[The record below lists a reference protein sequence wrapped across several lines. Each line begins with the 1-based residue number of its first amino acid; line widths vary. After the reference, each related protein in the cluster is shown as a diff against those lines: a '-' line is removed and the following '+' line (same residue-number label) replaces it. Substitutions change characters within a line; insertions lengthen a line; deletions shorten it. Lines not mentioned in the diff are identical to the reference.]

1 MKNLVLKDG
10 SVVEF
15 IDTSTLS
22 SLVTVVNNFT
32 DVENLRFQLSQEN
45 LSECEFDGI
54 AYTDVTL
61 KTVIASAD
69 AYGSVQV
76 AFYMATTETAE
87 IEALKQQ
94 LSVLQTENA
103 TLIDENQALID
114 ENETLTDKADAAD
127 ILLGNVEV

>member
-10 SVVEF
+10 SVIEF

-32 DVENLRFQLSQEN
+32 DVENLRYQLSEDN
-45 LSECEFDGI
+45 LSECEFDGVT
-54 AYTDVTL
+54 YTDVML

-69 AYGSVQV
+69 AYGNVQV

-94 LSVLQTENA
+94 ISVLQTENA

>member
-10 SVVEF
+10 SVIEF

-32 DVENLRFQLSQEN
+32 DVENLRFQLSEDN
-45 LSECEFDGI
+45 LSECEFDGVT
-54 AYTDVTL
+54 YKDVML